1 VLVVRALL
9 VVNPAA
15 TTTTARSR
23 DVLARAL
30 ASEIKVEVEETSHR
44 GHAAALAVRAAR
56 EGTDLVVALGG
67 DGTVNEVVNG
77 LLTDGPRSNI
87 PALAVVPGGSTNVFA
102 RAVGL
107 PMNPFDATGQILE
120 ALRARRTRTIG
131 LGLAEDR
138 WFTFNAGV
146 GFDAEVVR
154 RIERRRRAGEPTT
167 HARFVR
173 ASLAQFLVGYD
184 RRHPVLTLARPG
196 EDDVAGI
203 FFALVTNTSPWTYL
217 GNRAI
222 EPVPGAG
229 FESGL
234 DLFAPRSMGIIRT
247 ARFVRQALYAPSA
260 SSSRRL
266 LRVHDLSDFTLRA
279 DRPMAFQV
287 DGDHLGDRE
296 SVRFRSVPD
305 VLRVVV

>member
-1 VLVVRALL
+1 VRALL

-15 TTTTARSR
+15 TTTTPRGR

-30 ASEIKVEVEETSHR
+30 ASEVKVEVEETSHR

-56 EGTDLVVALGG
+56 EGLELVVALGG

-77 LLTDGPRSNI
+77 LLTDGPRDGI

-102 RAVGL
+102 RALGL
-107 PMNPFDATGQILE
+107 PSDPFDATGQILE
-120 ALRARRTRTIG
+120 ALRAGRIRTRTIG

-146 GFDAEVVR
+146 GFDAEVVS

-173 ASLAQFLVGYD
+173 AALAQFFVGYD
-184 RRHPVLTLARPG
+184 RRHPALTLSRPG
-196 EDDVAGI
+196 EEDVAGI
-203 FFALVTNTSPWTYL
+203 YLALVTNTSPWTYL
-217 GNRAI
+217 GERAI
-222 EPVPGAG
+222 EPVPGAA
-229 FESGL
+229 FDTGL
-234 DLFAPRSMGIIRT
+234 GLFAPRSMGMVAT
-247 ARFVRQALYAPSA
+247 ARFLRRALFSPTAA
-260 SSSRRL
+260 SGRRL
-266 LRVHDLSDFTLRA
+266 LRVPDLTAFTLRA

-287 DGDHLGDRE
+287 DGDYLGERE
-296 SVRFRSVPD
+296 SVRFRSVPG
-305 VLRVVV
+305 VLHVVA

>member
-1 VLVVRALL
+1 MRALL
-9 VVNPAA
+9 VTNPTA

-23 DVLARAL
+23 EVLARAL
-30 ASEIKVEVEETSHR
+30 ASEVKVDVEETSHR

-56 EGTDLVVALGG
+56 EGLDLVVALGG

-77 LLTDGPRSNI
+77 LLTDGPRDGI

-102 RAVGL
+102 RAIGL
-107 PMNPFDATGQILE
+107 PGDPFDATGQILE
-120 ALRARRTRTIG
+120 ALRAGRTTTVG

-154 RIERRRRAGEPTT
+154 RIERRRRAGEPPT

-173 ASLAQFLVGYD
+173 AALAHFLVGYD
-184 RRHPVLTLARPG
+184 RRHPALTLCRPG
-196 EDDVAGI
+196 EEDVPGI
-203 FFALVTNTSPWTYL
+203 YFALVTNSSPWSYL
-217 GNRAI
+217 GSRPV
-222 EPVPGAG
+222 EPTPAAS
-229 FESGL
+229 FAAGL
-234 DLFAPRSMGIIRT
+234 DLFAPRSMGVVAT
-247 ARFVRQALYAPSA
+247 ARFVRQALFAPTAA
-260 SSSRRL
+260 STRRL
-266 LRVHDLSDFTLRA
+266 LRVHDLTDFTLRA

-287 DGDHLGDRE
+287 DGDYLGERE
-296 SVRFRSVPD
+296 SVRFRSMPG